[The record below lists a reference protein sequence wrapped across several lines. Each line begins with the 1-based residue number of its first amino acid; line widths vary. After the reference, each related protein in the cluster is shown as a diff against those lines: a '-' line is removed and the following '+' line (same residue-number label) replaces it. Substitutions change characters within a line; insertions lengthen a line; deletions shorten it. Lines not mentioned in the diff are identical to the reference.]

1 MTNPLD
7 PGELAARLLREASR
21 AAGRF
26 RNGLRYLADERPP
39 IGLTPREAVW
49 HRDKVTLYRYGSDR
63 SRQRP
68 PLLLVMSLVSKSYI
82 FDLRPGA
89 SFVEVLLDHG
99 LDVFM
104 LDWGVPDALEAGNTF
119 ETYCDDYLP
128 RAVRA
133 VIDVS
138 GADDVSVLGYCL
150 GGVLTLLHVAGH
162 PEDPVRSLVVVAT
175 PTDFHEIGPMAS
187 MAARGRL
194 DVDDILDETGNVP
207 AEVIVDAFRLLQP
220 LGDLSTR
227 VNLWH
232 GLWDDDAFLAHQAI
246 MGWAHDQIP
255 LAGALVR
262 QMVRML
268 TRDNAI
274 VEDRV
279 VLGGRRVSLADVTC
293 PFLSVMAE
301 HDHITPPLAVGPV
314 LDLVGSA
321 DKSEMRLPARHV
333 GIIYGRT
340 AVQKTMPAI
349 ARWIV
354 ERSGG

>member
-1 MTNPLD
+1 MTSLLD
-7 PGELAARLLREASR
+7 PGELAARLLREAARS
-21 AAGRF
+21 AGRF

-39 IGLTPREAVW
+39 VGTTPRDVVW
-49 HRDKVTLYRYGSDR
+49 QRDKVTLYRYHSDR
-63 SRQRP
+63 RVHRP

-104 LDWGVPDALEAGNTF
+104 LDWGIPDALEAGNTF

-128 RAVRA
+128 HAVRA
-133 VIDVS
+133 TVAEA

-162 PEDPVRSLVVVAT
+162 PQDPVRSLVVVAT
-175 PTDFHEIGPMAS
+175 PTDFHQIGPMAS

-194 DVDDILDETGNVP
+194 EVEDFLDETGNVP
-207 AEVIVDAFRLLQP
+207 ADVIVDSFRMLQP
-220 LGDLSTR
+220 LGELSTR
-227 VNLWH
+227 VNLWYQ
-232 GLWDDDAFLAHQAI
+232 LWDDDVFLSHQAI

-255 LAGALVR
+255 LPGGLMR
-262 QMVRML
+262 QMVRMF
-268 TRDNAI
+268 TRENAM

-279 VLGGRRVSLADVTC
+279 YLGGRRVSLADVVC

-301 HDHITPPLAVGPV
+301 QDHITPPLAVGPV

-321 DKSEMRLPARHV
+321 DKSEMRLQARHV

-340 AVQKTMPAI
+340 AVQRTMPAI

-354 ERSGG
+354 EHSG

>member
-1 MTNPLD
+1 VTAWTD
-7 PGELAARLLREASR
+7 PGELAARLLRETAR

-39 IGLTPREAVW
+39 VGTTPRDVVW
-49 HRDKVTLYRYGSDR
+49 QRDKVTLFRYQSDR
-63 SRQRP
+63 RTHRP

-104 LDWGVPDALEAGNTF
+104 LDWGIPDALEAGNSF
-119 ETYCDDYLP
+119 ETYCDEYLP
-128 RAVRA
+128 HAVRVTVA
-133 VIDVS
+133 AS
-138 GADDVSVLGYCL
+138 GADDVHVLGYCL
-150 GGVLTLLHVAGH
+150 GGVLTLLHAAGH
-162 PEDPVRSLVVVAT
+162 PEDPVRSMVVVAT

-194 DVDDILDETGNVP
+194 DVDDFLDDTGNVP
-207 AEVIVDAFRLLQP
+207 ADVIVDAFRLLQP
-220 LGDLSTR
+220 LGDLSTK
-227 VNLWH
+227 VNLWYR
-232 GLWDDDAFLAHQAI
+232 LWDDDVFLSHQAI

-255 LAGALVR
+255 LPGALVR

-268 TRDNAI
+268 TRDNAMLH
-274 VEDRV
+274 DTV
-279 VLGGRRVSLADVTC
+279 VLGGRHVSLSDVTC

-301 HDHITPPLAVGPV
+301 QDHITPPLAVGPV

-321 DKSEMRLPARHV
+321 DKAEMRLPARHV

-340 AVQKTMPAI
+340 AVQRTMPAI
-349 ARWIV
+349 AQWIV
-354 ERSGG
+354 ERC